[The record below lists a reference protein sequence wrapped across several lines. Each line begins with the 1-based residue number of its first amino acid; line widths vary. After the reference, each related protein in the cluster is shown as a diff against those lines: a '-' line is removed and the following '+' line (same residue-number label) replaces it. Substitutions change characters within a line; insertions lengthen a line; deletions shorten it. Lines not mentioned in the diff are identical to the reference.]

1 MTLIQNYES
10 SNKTDQIDDKWDI
23 FDEPPELSD
32 ESPDEEDE
40 KWKTLERFTKLLIYI
55 ITFLM
60 VLFGSVIS
68 KATLLFV
75 TAQLSRKSKQ
85 YCKENVGSEGEFIV
99 ELPEE
104 EIVAWMWILIFIYFV
119 PQLATFLRSWRILL
133 FKKWKMP
140 GILEFVSVFLG
151 ESSSTIGNSILV
163 FYILP
168 RSDFVRGCLI
178 MNCFCVIPAILS
190 LSFNVTGKNQ
200 QISKFAYLHTLC
212 VIIQGTGIILLT
224 IFHNGPNIWFLPLAA
239 VLISLGWW
247 ENYIRN
253 INIYKST
260 HFKDMIISSKTFPNS
275 RYFTY
280 CIVSLWKCIL
290 FFGTMCLIELSQ
302 YGKIDHL
309 FSSFK
314 NAFDHHDIII
324 KNKNDDASNLVITNN
339 YLTPIWVLTLS
350 IIATYLTYIFGKF
363 ACKINIQRISYATPL
378 HLSGVVTVLGILG
391 LSIEYTNNNNCA
403 YSSIIPS
410 YLFFNDS
417 INYEAQDIWLIF
429 MGLLLLASFILVTFH
444 IRAPQNESLASTEK
458 LYVRPYYE
466 PFFIDQDLA
475 MNRRRNDDFDY
486 RGDKE
491 TFSNDTEN
499 VEPMLYVCGTMWHE
513 TKEEMI
519 TFLKSIVYLDEDHCL
534 RRIGK
539 NYVKS
544 INYYKLESHI
554 VFDHAFTKT
563 SQGNQQAQMNDFVK
577 DLINSVKEVVAMVHK
592 CNIKLKEP
600 IKYVTPYGGKLEWVL
615 PGKTK
620 LIAHLKDNDKIRSKK
635 RWSQVMYLY
644 YILGHRIMGRNDLNN
659 IQKELEAENTFI
671 LSVDGDIRFRPKAVH
686 MLLEYMKRDK
696 TLAAACGRVHPVG
709 KGIFSWYQKFEYAIS
724 HWMYKASENVVGC
737 ILCCP
742 GCFTIFRATAVM
754 SIIKKLTTKS
764 TKAVHFIKFDH
775 GEDRWISTLLVLC
788 GFKVG
793 YVASSDAYT
802 NCPEGFRELFNQRRR
817 WIPSTTANILDLLSR
832 TSLVTKVN
840 QTVSILFMIYQYIF
854 NIMTIITPSM
864 IFWIVVNMCKS
875 LFDISLYLSFVINLV
890 VILIYIAVCGY
901 VNNEKIQIQIALI
914 LCGIYTPLMCTFFVS
929 GWFELLSTGF
939 TSPWT
944 LFFCIFLVELL
955 LVTLCHPQEIYYLKY
970 FPVFYAMIPTMHL
983 ILFIYSIF
991 NMDKVSWGT
1000 REINKESIFEEVTE
1014 KSWINDNDLRHGS
1027 IGNISEEENVFWVK
1041 LLNKY
1046 LYPLDDA
1053 KNKSR
1058 MIDDLKDL
1066 REKVI
1071 SSLIIVNGMFISVLF
1086 LLTSKNITISWPF
1099 NDDGENFE
1107 LELFNTILVL
1117 ATLLLLFIQLIA
1129 IFIHRFGTFAQI
1141 MSNTKLTLR
1150 KDNTQS
1156 NPVEIIKKIQRNQNT
1171 RHTKNFTTR
1180 RHEEI
1185 DLPKSNIYTD
1195 LEDAIIDQMG
1205 NDKNWF
1211 DNNDNLNCNRVERR
1225 TGDVNYGFIENV

>member
-1 MTLIQNYES
+1 MDLITSTLQN
-10 SNKTDQIDDKWDI
+10 DQIDDKWDI

-75 TAQLSRKSKQ
+75 TAQISRKSKQ
-85 YCKENVGSEGEFIV
+85 YCKENVGSEGEFMV

-133 FKKWKMP
+133 FKKWKTP

-163 FYILP
+163 FYVLP
-168 RSDFVRGCLI
+168 RSDF
-178 MNCFCVIPAILS
+178 
-190 LSFNVTGKNQ
+190 T
-200 QISKFAYLHTLC
+200 
-212 VIIQGTGIILLT
+212 
-224 IFHNGPNIWFLPLAA
+224 
-239 VLISLGWW
+239 
-247 ENYIRN
+247 
-253 INIYKST
+253 
-260 HFKDMIISSKTFPNS
+260 
-275 RYFTY
+275 
-280 CIVSLWKCIL
+280 
-290 FFGTMCLIELSQ
+290 
-302 YGKIDHL
+302 
-309 FSSFK
+309 
-314 NAFDHHDIII
+314 
-324 KNKNDDASNLVITNN
+324 NDDSYNLVITNS

-363 ACKINIQRISYATPL
+363 ACKINIQRISYAAPL
-378 HLSGVVTVLGILG
+378 HLSGVVTVLGILV

-417 INYEAQDIWLIF
+417 INYEVEDIWLIF
-429 MGLLLLASFILVTFH
+429 MGLLLLVSFILVTFH

-475 MNRRRNDDFDY
+475 LNRRRNDEFDY
-486 RGDKE
+486 RKDKE

-832 TSLVTKVN
+832 T
-840 QTVSILFMIYQYIF
+840 I
-854 NIMTIITPSM
+854 
-864 IFWIVVNMCKS
+864 
-875 LFDISLYLSFVINLV
+875 
-890 VILIYIAVCGY
+890 
-901 VNNEKIQIQIALI
+901 
-914 LCGIYTPLMCTFFVS
+914 
-929 GWFELLSTGF
+929 
-939 TSPWT
+939 
-944 LFFCIFLVELL
+944 
-955 LVTLCHPQEIYYLKY
+955 
-970 FPVFYAMIPTMHL
+970 
-983 ILFIYSIF
+983 
-991 NMDKVSWGT
+991 SWGT
-1000 REINKESIFEEVTE
+1000 REINKESITEEVTE

-1071 SSLIIVNGMFISVLF
+1071 SSLIIVNE
-1086 LLTSKNITISWPF
+1086 WR
-1099 NDDGENFE
+1099 EE
-1107 LELFNTILVL
+1107 LV
-1117 ATLLLLFIQLIA
+1117 
-1129 IFIHRFGTFAQI
+1129 
-1141 MSNTKLTLR
+1141 M
-1150 KDNTQS
+1150 
-1156 NPVEIIKKIQRNQNT
+1156 
-1171 RHTKNFTTR
+1171 
-1180 RHEEI
+1180 
-1185 DLPKSNIYTD
+1185 
-1195 LEDAIIDQMG
+1195 
-1205 NDKNWF
+1205 
-1211 DNNDNLNCNRVERR
+1211 
-1225 TGDVNYGFIENV
+1225 

>member
-1 MTLIQNYES
+1 MTLNQNYES

-32 ESPDEEDE
+32 ENLDEENE
-40 KWKTLERFTKLLIYI
+40 KLKTLERCTKLLIYI
-55 ITFLM
+55 ITFFM

-75 TAQLSRKSKQ
+75 TAQISRKSKP
-85 YCKENVGSEGEFIV
+85 YCKENVGSEGEFMV

-140 GILEFVSVFLG
+140 GIFEFVSVFLG

-163 FYILP
+163 FYVLP
-168 RSDFVRGCLI
+168 RLDFVRGCLI

-190 LSFNVTGKNQ
+190 LSFNFSRKDRP
-200 QISKFAYLHTLC
+200 ISKFVYLDTLC

-247 ENYIRN
+247 ENYIRLY
-253 INIYKST
+253 IYEST
-260 HFKDMIISSKTFPNS
+260 PFKDIIISSKTFPNS

-290 FFGTMCLIELSQ
+290 FFGMMCLIELSQ

-324 KNKNDDASNLVITNN
+324 KNTNDDSYNSVITNS

-363 ACKINIQRISYATPL
+363 ACKINIQRISYAAPL
-378 HLSGVVTVLGILG
+378 HLSGVVTVLGILV

-429 MGLLLLASFILVTFH
+429 MGLLLLVSFILVTFH

-475 MNRRRNDDFDY
+475 LNRRRNDEFDY
-486 RGDKE
+486 REDKE

-534 RRIGK
+534 RRIGN

-544 INYYKLESHI
+544 INCYKLESHI
-554 VFDHAFTKT
+554 VFDDAFTKAL
-563 SQGNQQAQMNDFVK
+563 QRNQKAQMNDFVK
-577 DLINSVKEVVAMVHK
+577 DLINSVEEVVAMVHK

-644 YILGHRIMGRNDLNN
+644 YILGHRIMERNDLNN
-659 IQKELEAENTFI
+659 IQKQLEAKNTFI
-671 LSVDGDIRFRPKAVH
+671 LSVDGDIHFRPKAVH
-686 MLLEYMKRDK
+686 MLLEQMKRDK

-737 ILCCP
+737 VLCCP

-864 IFWIVVNMCKS
+864 IFWIVVNMCKFV
-875 LFDISLYLSFVINLV
+875 FDISLYLSFVINLI

-944 LFFCIFLVELL
+944 LFFCIFLLEIL

-970 FPVFYAMIPTMHL
+970 FPIYYAMIPTMHM

-1000 REINKESIFEEVTE
+1000 REINKESIFEEVSE

-1027 IGNISEEENVFWVK
+1027 IGNISDEENMFWMK

-1053 KNKSR
+1053 KNKNR

-1066 REKVI
+1066 REKVV
-1071 SSLIIVNGMFISVLF
+1071 STLIIVNGMFISVLF

-1117 ATLLLLFIQLIA
+1117 GALLLFLIQLIA

-1141 MSNTKLTLR
+1141 MSNTKLTLC
-1150 KDNTQS
+1150 KDNTQTD
-1156 NPVEIIKKIQRNQNT
+1156 PVKLTKKFLQKHNTQRA
-1171 RHTKNFTTR
+1171 RKNNGQTN
-1180 RHEEI
+1180 
-1185 DLPKSNIYTD
+1185 DPNSVYTD
-1195 LEDAIIDQMG
+1195 LEDAI
-1205 NDKNWF
+1205 
-1211 DNNDNLNCNRVERR
+1211 NNSNNNINCNGMNSRN
-1225 TGDVNYGFIENV
+1225 DHVNYEFIENV